1 MARRLISGLHHR
13 PMVRRTLVTHAPAAN
28 LLIRLMVG
36 GIFFFEG
43 LQKFLYPADAKLSR
57 Q

>member
-1 MARRLISGLHHR
+1 MARRRISGLHHR
-13 PMVRRTLVTHAPAAN
+13 LMLRRTLVTHAPAAN

-36 GIFFFEG
+36 GIFFFEES
-43 LQKFLYPADAKLSR
+43 QKFLYPADAKLSR